1 MKEAVVVRVD
11 RCRRGGEVVGN
22 GGCNTMVEVDEGA
35 VKAMDARGAVE
46 AGEDLEG
53 WLT

>member
-11 RCRRGGEVVGN
+11 RCRPGGEAVGN
-22 GGCNTMVEVDEGA
+22 GGCNTMVKVAVGA
-35 VKAMDARGAVE
+35 VETVDAGGAVE
-46 AGEDLEG
+46 AGEDLEE